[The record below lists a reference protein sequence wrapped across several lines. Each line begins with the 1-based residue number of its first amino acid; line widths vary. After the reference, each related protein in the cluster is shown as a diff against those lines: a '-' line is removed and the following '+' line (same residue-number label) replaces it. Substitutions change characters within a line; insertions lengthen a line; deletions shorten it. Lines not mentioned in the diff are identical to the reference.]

1 MKESDLIRDEDQL
14 DCDNELSS
22 IVCDHSAKLL
32 FNDPVVGIFS
42 PSALGNWKLMNTQQR
57 QESFGSLKVV
67 RRIHP
72 PSDQKAA
79 VSLKPYQQS

>member
-32 FNDPVVGIFS
+32 FNDPVVGIS
-42 PSALGNWKLMNTQQR
+42 SLSALGNQKLMNTQQKAR
-57 QESFGSLKVV
+57 IFGKLKSREENSSPV
-67 RRIHP
+67 
-72 PSDQKAA
+72 
-79 VSLKPYQQS
+79 